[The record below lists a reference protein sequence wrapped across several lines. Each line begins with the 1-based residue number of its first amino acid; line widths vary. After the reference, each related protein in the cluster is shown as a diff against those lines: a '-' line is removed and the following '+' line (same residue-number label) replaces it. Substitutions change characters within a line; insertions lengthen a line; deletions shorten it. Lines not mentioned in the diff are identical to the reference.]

1 MPGWAPRVSKVPPCW
16 TFFQNQHP
24 HHAISERHKSSLIDT
39 FLPSK
44 LRQRHHKSTPMI
56 TKHTQ
61 PCLVIGGPFG
71 QATMALCNGFLV
83 NLVSELCGGLLVLEQ
98 ENEGFLLMVPLNTC
112 SDCLETNRNVL
123 ESHPEAST
131 INRIRLLYMARA
143 HLRAHTW
150 LNTYLSCDVQLKI
163 SISFW
168 FVN

>member
-1 MPGWAPRVSKVPPCW
+1 MGVFYVRLSSPGL
-16 TFFQNQHP
+16 
-24 HHAISERHKSSLIDT
+24 KSSTLLHIFSKPALPPRNSRATKIELVDT
-39 FLPSK
+39 FLPFK
-44 LRQRHHKSTPMI
+44 LRRRHHKSTPMI

-112 SDCLETNRNVL
+112 SDCLEPNRNVL

-131 INRIRLLYMARA
+131 INRIRLYYTWHVLISE
-143 HLRAHTW
+143 HTHD
-150 LNTYLSCDVQLKI
+150 LTHICHVMYN
-163 SISFW
+163 
-168 FVN
+168 